1 MPLTRHLY
9 MEDEVVAAMQWC
21 ILRGRCVEAAFWC
34 QELLDSGMADALL
47 EAMRNIWLFGF
58 SIGALP
64 WYKAFHAFAE
74 EEVLDASEA
83 IRLVVALCVIGKA
96 GGRDTSFISI
106 IGSPREPDRVGICIT
121 PKGLKGVDAFF
132 AAAVKEGRTIT
143 AWRAYSHASF
153 SPDTLPRVFAWKHGS
168 IGDEVCALLE
178 EKYPAIAVAA
188 LCLPAEILEK
198 RWKKPLPAV
207 PSEVEVALV
216 EWEACLGRRQRRCFS
231 IPHECL
237 YFITE
242 RGNTSVYSST
252 ESRLRG
258 SLERPGKIW
267 GSVFWDEIAE
277 EMGGWEAIRDDPVAR
292 EQFYD
297 TYFPDDIPDEWS
309 KNDRERSHGIG
320 ALQKD
325 ETPSP
330 RRFLLK
336 WFGNIP
342 SAVVWKEFEYAI
354 QTRDGKTWVDWAVPH
369 TAAFEL
375 DMRRIIRREFVIVV

>member
-21 ILRGRCVEAAFWC
+21 ILRGKYVESAFWC

-47 EAMRNIWLFGF
+47 EAMRSIWLFGF
-58 SIGALP
+58 GIGALP
-64 WYKAFHAFAE
+64 WYKAFQTFAE
-74 EEVLDASEA
+74 EDVLDPSEA
-83 IRLVVALCVIGKA
+83 VRLVVALCIIGKA
-96 GGRDTSFISI
+96 GGRDTSFLSM
-106 IGSPREPDRVGICIT
+106 IGSPRPPDRVGMCIT

-132 AAAVKEGRTIT
+132 ASAVKEGRAIT
-143 AWRAYSHASF
+143 AWRAYSQGSMAA
-153 SPDTLPRVFAWKHGS
+153 DTLARVSAWKHGS
-168 IGDEVCALLE
+168 IGQELCTLLQ
-178 EKYPAIAVAA
+178 EKYPAVAVAA
-188 LCLPAEILEK
+188 LCLPRESLEE
-198 RWKKPLPAV
+198 RWNKPLPV
-207 PSEVEVALV
+207 TPPEVEDALV
-216 EWEACLGRRQRRCFS
+216 DWEASLGRRQRRSFS

-237 YFITE
+237 YLITE
-242 RGNTSVYSST
+242 RGCTSVYSST

-258 SLERPGKIW
+258 SLERPGKLW

-277 EMGGWEAIRDDPVAR
+277 EMGGWEAIRDDPTAR

-309 KNDRERSHGIG
+309 KTDRERSHGLG

-330 RRFLLK
+330 SRFLSK

-342 SAVVWKEFEYAI
+342 SAVIWDQCKQAI
-354 QTRDGKTWVDWAVPH
+354 DTRNGKTWVDWVAPH
-369 TAAFEL
+369 TAPFEL
-375 DMRRIIRREFVIVV
+375 DMRRIIRCEIIILQ